1 MMKKYLLDSNI
12 IIYALQRSPKILT
25 LLNNLDEDAFFVSSI
40 SYLEVLLGEKREAAS
55 EKKILRFL
63 DNFNL
68 VVFDKEMALS
78 SAKLHARLKRK
89 MRFRDLSIAATA
101 LAKDLTLITA
111 DKDFQRVEGLKIE
124 FVTY

>member
-1 MMKKYLLDSNI
+1 MKKYLLDSNI